1 VRFFFGAEMPST
13 DTITVVAYL
22 VSFFSPIIVAALKRD
37 TWKPEQVV
45 LLGAVVSTIIYV
57 LIHGLLGALTW
68 PLELSFF
75 IGLITAFGLQQAG
88 YQVYF
93 KDRSRV
99 VEVPVAGT
107 APDTTTVI
115 VGDST
120 NVQPGATQ

>member
-1 VRFFFGAEMPST
+1 MPDT

-37 TWKPEQVV
+37 HWKQEQTV

-107 APDTTTVI
+107 AAESTTVI

-120 NVQPGATQ
+120 KVSPGASQ

>member
-1 VRFFFGAEMPST
+1 
-13 DTITVVAYL
+13 
-22 VSFFSPIIVAALKRD
+22 
-37 TWKPEQVV
+37 
-45 LLGAVVSTIIYV
+45 

-99 VEVPVAGT
+99 VEVPVAT
-107 APDTTTVI
+107 AAAPTVI
-115 VGDST
+115 VGDVD
-120 NVQPGATQ
+120 NVTPNAP

>member
-1 VRFFFGAEMPST
+1 MPST

-99 VEVPVAGT
+99 VEVPIATAAT
-107 APDTTTVI
+107 APTVI
-115 VGDST
+115 VGDVDT
-120 NVQPGATQ
+120 VTPNAP

>member
-1 VRFFFGAEMPST
+1 MTEPE
-13 DTITVVAYL
+13 TITVVAYL

-37 TWKPEQVV
+37 HWKQEQVV
-45 LLGAVVSTIIYV
+45 LLGAVVSTVIYV

-99 VEVPVAGT
+99 VEVPGPAT
-107 APDTTTVI
+107 AASTTVI
-115 VGDST
+115 VGDET
-120 NVQPGATQ
+120 NVTPNP